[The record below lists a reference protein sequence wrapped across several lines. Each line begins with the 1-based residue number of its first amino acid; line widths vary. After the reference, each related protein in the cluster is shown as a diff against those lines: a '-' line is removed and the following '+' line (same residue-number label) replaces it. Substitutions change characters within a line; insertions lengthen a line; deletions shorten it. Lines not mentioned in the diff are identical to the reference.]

1 MITEKHETQFY
12 ASAEIIHSK
21 WSHKMK
27 LSRLLKSARNSILR
41 NRVRSFLTILG
52 IIIGVASVIIMVAIG
67 KGAQQDIKDQIQ
79 SMGTNIIMI
88 MPGAQNSRGFS
99 FGAASQQSLTLK
111 DAEKLQSIESIIA
124 VSPLA
129 RTSGQVIGGSGN
141 WQTSVYGV
149 NPQYL
154 TIREWSVSTGEMFT
168 ERDIQTSAKVAVIG
182 KTIADQ
188 LFPDQNP
195 VGMSIRFGKV
205 PLKIVGVL
213 EAKGQNAM
221 GQDQDDIILA
231 PIKTVLNRMN
241 RVRHINQIMASAR
254 TMEEIP
260 QTSTEIEALLRETH
274 NITSGTENDFQI
286 RTQSDMMTRAT
297 ETARTMTL
305 LLGAIA
311 SVSLLVGGIGIM
323 NIMLVSVT
331 ERTREIGIRM
341 AIGARESDIL
351 MQFLIES
358 VVLSIL
364 GGIIGILIA
373 LGFTWGAT
381 ALFSFKTSIDIVTI
395 GIALLFSGAVGV
407 FFGFYPAK
415 KQPG

>member
-1 MITEKHETQFY
+1 
-12 ASAEIIHSK
+12 
-21 WSHKMK
+21 MK
-27 LSRLLKSARNSILR
+27 ISRLLKSASNSILR

-88 MPGAQNSRGFS
+88 MPGAQSSRGFS
-99 FGAASQQSLTLK
+99 LGPDSRQSLTLK
-111 DAEKLQSIESIIA
+111 DAEKLQNVESIIA

-129 RTSGQVIGGSGN
+129 RTSGQAVGGAGN
-141 WQTSVYGV
+141 WQTTIYGV

-154 TIREWSVSTGEMFT
+154 IIREWTVSIGEMFT
-168 ERDIQTSAKVAVIG
+168 EKDIQTSAKVIVIG
-182 KTIADQ
+182 KTVADQ
-188 LFPDQNP
+188 LFPEQNP

-221 GQDQDDIILA
+221 GQDQDDVILA
-231 PIKTVLNRMN
+231 PVKTVLNRMN
-241 RVRHINQIMASAR
+241 RVKHINQIMVSAR
-254 TMEEIP
+254 TMDEIP
-260 QTSTEIEALLRETH
+260 LASAEIEQVLRATH
-274 NITSGTENDFQI
+274 SIPTGDDNDFQI
-286 RTQSDMMTRAT
+286 RTQSEMMTRAT

-305 LLGAIA
+305 LLSAIA

-358 VVLSIL
+358 VVLSIM
-364 GGIIGILIA
+364 GGLIGIVFA
-373 LGFTWGAT
+373 LGITWGAT
-381 ALFSFKTSIDIVTI
+381 ALFAFKTAVDIPTI
-395 GIALLFSGAVGV
+395 VLALVFSGAVGV

-415 KQPG
+415 KAAQLNPIEALRYE

>member
-1 MITEKHETQFY
+1 
-12 ASAEIIHSK
+12 
-21 WSHKMK
+21 MK
-27 LSRLLKSARNSILR
+27 ISRLLKSAGNSILR

-67 KGAQQDIKDQIQ
+67 KGAQQDIKAQIQ

-88 MPGAQNSRGFS
+88 MPGSQNSRGFS
-99 FGAASQQSLTLK
+99 LGSGSKQSLTLK
-111 DAEKLQSIESIIA
+111 DAEKLQNVESLIA
-124 VSPLA
+124 ISPLA

-141 WQTSVYGV
+141 WQTTVYGV

-154 TIREWSVSTGEMFT
+154 TIRELAVAAGEMFT
-168 ERDIQTSAKVAVIG
+168 ERDIQKSAKVAVIG
-182 KTIADQ
+182 KTVSDQ
-188 LFPDQNP
+188 LFPEQNP
-195 VGMSIRFGKV
+195 VGLTIRFGKV
-205 PLKIVGVL
+205 PLKIIGVL

-231 PIKTVLNRMN
+231 PINTVLNRMN
-241 RVRHINQIMASAR
+241 RVGHINQIMASAR
-254 TMEEIP
+254 TMGEIP
-260 QTSTEIEALLRETH
+260 QASTEIEQILRETH
-274 NITSGTENDFQI
+274 NISGADENDFQI

-297 ETARTMTL
+297 ETAKTMTL
-305 LLGAIA
+305 LLSAIA

-358 VVLSIL
+358 VVLSFM
-364 GGIIGILIA
+364 GGLIGILFA

-381 ALFSFKTSIDIVTI
+381 ALFGFKTAIDITTI
-395 GIALLFSGAVGV
+395 AGALLFSGAVGI

-415 KQPG
+415 KAAQLNPIEALKYE

>member
-1 MITEKHETQFY
+1 
-12 ASAEIIHSK
+12 
-21 WSHKMK
+21 MK
-27 LSRLLKSARNSILR
+27 ISRLLKSASTSILR

-67 KGAQQDIKDQIQ
+67 KGAQQDIKAQIQ
-79 SMGTNIIMI
+79 SMGTNIVMI
-88 MPGAQNSRGFS
+88 MPGSQNSRGFS
-99 FGAASQQSLTLK
+99 LGSGSKQSLTLK
-111 DAEKLQSIESIIA
+111 DAEKLQNVESLIA
-124 VSPLA
+124 ISPLA

-141 WQTSVYGV
+141 WQTTVYGV

-154 TIREWSVSTGEMFT
+154 TIRELAVASGEMFT
-168 ERDIQTSAKVAVIG
+168 ERDIQKSAKVAVIG
-182 KTIADQ
+182 KTVSDQ
-188 LFPDQNP
+188 LFPEQNP
-195 VGMSIRFGKV
+195 VGLTIRFGKV
-205 PLKIVGVL
+205 PLKIIGVL

-231 PIKTVLNRMN
+231 PINTVLNRMN
-241 RVRHINQIMASAR
+241 RVGHINQIMASAR
-254 TMEEIP
+254 TMGEIP
-260 QTSTEIEALLRETH
+260 QASTEIEQILRETH
-274 NITSGTENDFQI
+274 NISGADENDFQI

-297 ETARTMTL
+297 ETAKTMTL
-305 LLGAIA
+305 LLSAIA

-358 VVLSIL
+358 VVLSFMGGLI
-364 GGIIGILIA
+364 GIIFA

-381 ALFSFKTSIDIVTI
+381 ALFGFKTSIDITTI
-395 GIALLFSGAVGV
+395 VGALLFSGAVGI

-415 KQPG
+415 KAAQLNPIEALRYE